1 MRKMSYNLLWI
12 CVFLVHSAAFAQWG
26 KASSLFS
33 TDGVEVSLDVRV
45 FGVYALLNAVGYD
58 TEMERGEPPLFQP
71 QFSAVRQEIRNRMG
85 RPGPASQMM
94 KKIVKDFPLPAS
106 AYTAAAIELGGAP
119 KFLAPPDASPLAK
132 ALVTPLQSWH
142 NEEGGASNFRTVSPM
157 SSTAQKKILSQVDA
171 LCSTMAQNVNLGT
184 EEEQLL
190 DDTGTEGR
198 VVVILND
205 LDAHDTLF
213 RTQKA
218 DTTYL
223 VSGPAKGES
232 GSAALTHA
240 TALAFARTLY
250 AGEVK
255 KHAAK
260 AGLAA
265 RRNSLSPSA
274 QTALPD
280 AETFLTELMACGLL
294 RKVLPEAR
302 CEGSVL
308 ADDAGAT
315 ETVDVIVKRLQ
326 AAGPD
331 ARLSEEMPML
341 VAAPSAE
348 ETKPQK

>member
-1 MRKMSYNLLWI
+1 
-12 CVFLVHSAAFAQWG
+12 
-26 KASSLFS
+26 
-33 TDGVEVSLDVRV
+33 
-45 FGVYALLNAVGYD
+45 
-58 TEMERGEPPLFQP
+58 
-71 QFSAVRQEIRNRMG
+71 
-85 RPGPASQMM
+85 
-94 KKIVKDFPLPAS
+94 
-106 AYTAAAIELGGAP
+106 
-119 KFLAPPDASPLAK
+119 LAK
-132 ALVTPLQSWH
+132 ALVAPMQSWH
-142 NEEGGASNFRTVSPM
+142 NEEGGASNFRAVTPM
-157 SSTAQKKILSQVDA
+157 SSSAQKKILSQVDA
-171 LCSTMAQNVNLGT
+171 LCSTLAQNVNLGS

-198 VVVILND
+198 VVVILNE
-205 LDAHDTLF
+205 LDAHDTLL

-232 GSAALTHA
+232 GSAALTHVI
-240 TALAFARTLY
+240 ALAFARTLY

-255 KHAAK
+255 KHAGK

-265 RRNSLSPSA
+265 RRNSLSPIS

-280 AETFLTELMACGLL
+280 AESFLTEVMACGLL

-315 ETVDVIVKRLQ
+315 EVVDVIVQRLK

-331 ARLSEEMPML
+331 ARLSEQMPTL
-341 VAAPSAE
+341 VAELSAE
-348 ETKPQK
+348 EAKAQK